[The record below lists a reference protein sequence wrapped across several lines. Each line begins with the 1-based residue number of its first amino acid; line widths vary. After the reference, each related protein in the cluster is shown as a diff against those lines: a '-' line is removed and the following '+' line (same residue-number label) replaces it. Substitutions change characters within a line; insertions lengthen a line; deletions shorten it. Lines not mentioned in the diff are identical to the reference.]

1 MTNKYQSGQEKY
13 EKPSEKT
20 VTSGHAVV
28 HAPVMAPEP
37 AIEHPDYYNA
47 DGIEVVKVISAFG
60 LNFNTG
66 NCIKYVC
73 RSGHKPGADRITD
86 LRKAV
91 FYLNLEIEEL
101 EKRRNRQNE

>member
-1 MTNKYQSGQEKY
+1 MTNKYQSGQERY
-13 EKPSEKT
+13 AKPRDP
-20 VTSGHAVV
+20 AVD
-28 HAPVMAPEP
+28 
-37 AIEHPDYYNA
+37 HPDYYNA
-47 DGIEVVKVISAFG
+47 GGIEVLDVIAAFG

-66 NCIKYVC
+66 NAIKYVC

-91 FYLNLEIEEL
+91 FYLNREIEDA

>member
-1 MTNKYQSGQEKY
+1 MTNKYQSGQGQY
-13 EKPSEKT
+13 EKSRDPAVDHPS
-20 VTSGHAVV
+20 
-28 HAPVMAPEP
+28 
-37 AIEHPDYYNA
+37 YYSA
-47 DGIEVVKVISAFG
+47 GGIEVLDVISAFG

-66 NCIKYVC
+66 NAIKYVC

-91 FYLNLEIEEL
+91 FYLNREIEDA

>member
-1 MTNKYQSGQEKY
+1 MTNKYQSGQKQC
-13 EKPSEKT
+13 EKPRD
-20 VTSGHAVV
+20 
-28 HAPVMAPEP
+28 P

-47 DGIEVVKVISAFG
+47 GGIEVVKVISAFG

-101 EKRRNRQNE
+101 EKWRDRQNE